1 MVTKQS
7 ANDHT
12 EAAMSQLEEVQTSQA
27 EKKKETSQKRQK
39 TSKSRPKIADLKKE
53 IEKLRSE
60 KEAVEGRLLRLAAEF
75 DNYRK
80 IAAREVEERTRLA
93 NENLIVDLLPVLDDL
108 ERFVSAGEDGKNITD
123 VKAFYDGILLIYQKL
138 KKILERWGLEAIEA
152 VGKEFD
158 VELHEALMTVESE
171 EHPANTIV
179 QELQRGYKLNDK
191 VIRHA
196 KVAVAK

>member
-39 TSKSRPKIADLKKE
+39 TSRSRPKIADLKKE

-123 VKAFYDGILLIYQKL
+123 VKAFYDGILLIYQKR

>member
-39 TSKSRPKIADLKKE
+39 TSRSRPKIADLKKE

-123 VKAFYDGILLIYQKL
+123 VKAFYEGILLIYQKL

>member
-1 MVTKQS
+1 
-7 ANDHT
+7 
-12 EAAMSQLEEVQTSQA
+12 
-27 EKKKETSQKRQK
+27 
-39 TSKSRPKIADLKKE
+39 
-53 IEKLRSE
+53 
-60 KEAVEGRLLRLAAEF
+60 
-75 DNYRK
+75 
-80 IAAREVEERTRLA
+80 
-93 NENLIVDLLPVLDDL
+93 VLDDL

>member
-39 TSKSRPKIADLKKE
+39 TSRPRPKIADLKKE

>member
-12 EAAMSQLEEVQTSQA
+12 EAAVSQLEEVQTSQA

-39 TSKSRPKIADLKKE
+39 TSRSRPKIADLKKE

-108 ERFVSAGEDGKNITD
+108 ERFVSAGEDGKNITN

>member
-39 TSKSRPKIADLKKE
+39 TSRSRPKIADLKKE

>member
-12 EAAMSQLEEVQTSQA
+12 EAAVSQLEEVQTSQA

-39 TSKSRPKIADLKKE
+39 TSRPRPKIADLKKE

>member
-12 EAAMSQLEEVQTSQA
+12 EAAVSQLEEVQTSQA

-39 TSKSRPKIADLKKE
+39 TSRSRPKIADLKKE

>member
-39 TSKSRPKIADLKKE
+39 TSRSRPKIADLKKE

-108 ERFVSAGEDGKNITD
+108 ERFVSAGEDGKNITN